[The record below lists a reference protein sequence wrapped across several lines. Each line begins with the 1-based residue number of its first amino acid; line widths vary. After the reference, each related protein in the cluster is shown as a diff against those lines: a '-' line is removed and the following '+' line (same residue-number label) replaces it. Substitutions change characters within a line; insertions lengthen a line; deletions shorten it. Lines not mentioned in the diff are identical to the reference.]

1 MQELEVA
8 GEKKSSLEETLSKRE
23 DLNAELQAKLDELKV
38 SQIFLLKGLI
48 SVNFVVY
55 LLQADLMAIP
65 SRYS

>member
-8 GEKKSSLEETLSKRE
+8 GEKKSSLEERLSKRE
-23 DLNAELQAKLDELKV
+23 DLYAELQAKLDELKV